1 MKAAIVRP
9 PGEAED
15 GDMLIDCNECA
26 AQHTR
31 ACRDCVVT
39 HLLSDTAG
47 VVHLDG
53 DQSDALEALAD
64 CGLIPQLRLVHRA
77 ASG

>member
-1 MKAAIVRP
+1 
-9 PGEAED
+9 
-15 GDMLIDCNECA
+15 MLIDCNQCA
-26 AQHTR
+26 AQHTG

-39 HLLSDTAG
+39 HLLSDMAG

-53 DQSDALEALAD
+53 EQSDALEALAD
-64 CGLIPQLRLVHRA
+64 CGLIPQLRLVPRA